1 MSVRS
6 TAIRAI
12 RFIQA
17 VLTVKDRRTAKLERP
32 VDRKTFLASILE
44 NSSVLEI
51 GPLDRPLLRGP
62 NVFYFDMFDTE
73 KLKVRSVELGR
84 TAEGVPDIHF
94 SSESGDLGVIDRQ
107 FDNVISAHSI
117 EHQPD
122 LVAHLEA
129 VARLLAPGGR
139 YFVIMPDKRY
149 SFDHF
154 APESSLQDVLDAHL
168 EERLVHTEQAVR
180 AHYERHT
187 HNRAI
192 RHWLGVHGTP
202 GSVVDPVDVEELCA
216 HARDGKYVDVH
227 AWTVSPGGF
236 RNIVETLGGN
246 GLIQLRLERMHDTG
260 FGSHEFFAVFVK
272 DQAAWAE

>member
-6 TAIRAI
+6 TAIRTI
-12 RFIQA
+12 RFIQSL
-17 VLTVKDRRTAKLERP
+17 LTANARQTAKLERP
-32 VDRKTFLASILE
+32 VDRKTFLASIPQ

-62 NVFYFDMFDTE
+62 NVFYFDVFDTE
-73 KLKVRSVELGR
+73 KLKLRSIALGR
-84 TAEGVPDIHF
+84 TAEGIPDIHF
-94 SSESGDLGVIDRQ
+94 SSESGDLGVIDRR

-117 EHQPD
+117 EHQPN
-122 LVAHLEA
+122 LIAHLNA
-129 VARLLAPGGR
+129 VATLLAPGGR

-154 APESSLQDVLDAHL
+154 APENSLQDVLDAHL
-168 EERLVHTEQAVR
+168 EERLVHTEQSVR

-192 RHWLGVHGTP
+192 RHWLGIHGTP
-202 GSVVDPVDVEELCA
+202 GSVVDPVDVAELCA
-216 HARDGKYVDVH
+216 RARGGQYVDVH

-236 RNIVETLGGN
+236 RNIAQALDGS
-246 GLIQLRLERMHDTG
+246 GLIPLRLERVHDTG

-272 DQAAWAE
+272 DQAT